1 MMSLS
6 RSLFVGIVVSLLTF
20 GSWLAVSEAASL
32 KELVEGAR
40 KEGQLNVMVSSTTTP
55 EVVRGL
61 EAAMNKYYGLN
72 LKISYTGAGN
82 YTKVASI
89 AVTEHRVGTTP
100 TFDATIGYDAH
111 ITSMMDAGAL
121 EPIQNWKELVP
132 KGTPVDDKSISPA
145 VLKNIAFKFVDNFAI
160 VVYNTKLISKAD
172 LPRKLADFGNPKY
185 KGKFSVP
192 PFTVTLC
199 MALLTYDN
207 DKEKVLD
214 VYRSWGKNEPK
225 FLTTTQAVDRMVL
238 GELSMVPFANDYTY
252 YLRKEAGDPVGMA
265 VIQDMVTW
273 TPVYNVVRT
282 NAPHPNAARL
292 WTLFNT
298 GPEAQRIW
306 EKEVKWMNISYPQ
319 QSRAAE
325 IKKFIDDSGAK
336 IVNWAENE
344 ETMKLMRWLFTS
356 KEGEDYQNRLTSA
369 LRDGR

>member
-1 MMSLS
+1 MRISLNLLLALVF
-6 RSLFVGIVVSLLTF
+6 SL
-20 GSWLAVSEAASL
+20 WLPASQLDAAQAARL
-32 KELVEGAR
+32 EELVEGAR
-40 KEGQLNVMVSSTTTP
+40 KEGRLNVMLPSTATP
-55 EVVRGL
+55 ELVKGL

-72 LKISYTGAGN
+72 VKVSYTGAGS
-82 YTKVASI
+82 YSKIVSI
-89 AVTEHRVGTTP
+89 AVTEQRVGTTP
-100 TFDATIGYDAH
+100 TFDATVGYDAH
-111 ITSMMDAGAL
+111 ITSMTDAGAL
-121 EPIQNWKELVP
+121 ESIQNWKELVP
-132 KGTPVDDKSISPA
+132 KGTPLDDKSISPA
-145 VLKNIAFKFVDNFAI
+145 VLKNTAFKFADNFFI
-160 VVYNTKLISKAD
+160 VLYNTKLISKAD

-265 VIQDMVTW
+265 VIQDMVTL